1 MENVLI
7 IGGGGREHALGWKL
21 AQSPNVAKLFFAPGN
36 GGTQTIGTN
45 ISLDV
50 SDHQK
55 VIAWIQGH
63 GVSFVVVAH
72 DEYLASGMVDSLTQ
86 AGIDC
91 FGPTRGA
98 SKIEWSKAYAKEIM
112 EAAHIPTASHRSFS
126 DFEEAKAYLSRHPL
140 PVVIKASGLA
150 GGKGVVITEDRSVA
164 LETLEAFMVGG
175 KHGKA
180 GREVVIEEFLEGA
193 EFSTHALVDGK
204 TVVMFPPSQD
214 HKRIYDNDEGPNT
227 GGMGTIAPLPW
238 VTEKDMDAIKNTIVI
253 PLVNELK
260 RRGIPF
266 QGLLYPGLMMTASG
280 PKVIEFNARFGDPET
295 QSYMRLLESD
305 LFSVMKAVSSGTLSL
320 HPLMWSTNSA
330 ACIVLASSG
339 YPEKYEQGKAISGI
353 EKAEAKEGVI
363 VFHAGVKNGA
373 EGIVTNGGRV
383 LHVTATA
390 DSLKG
395 ALEKAYGAVQ
405 EISFEGMYYRKDI
418 GRKSLFF

>member
-1 MENVLI
+1 MERVLI

-21 AQSPNVAKLFFAPGN
+21 AQSPNVAKLFFTPGN

-45 ISLDV
+45 IPLDV

-55 VIAWIQGH
+55 VIAWIQSH
-63 GVSFVVVAH
+63 SVSFVVVAQ
-72 DEYLASGMVDSLTQ
+72 DEYLASGMADSLTQ

-91 FGPTRGA
+91 FGPTREA
-98 SKIEWSKAYAKEIM
+98 SKIEWSKTYAKEVM
-112 EAAHIPTASHRSFS
+112 EVAHIPTASHRSFS

-150 GGKGVVITEDRSVA
+150 GGKGVVITEDRGIA

-180 GREVVIEEFLEGA
+180 GEEVVIEEFLEGA
-193 EFSTHALVDGK
+193 EFSTHALVDGE

-238 VTEKDMDAIKNTIVI
+238 VTEKDMDLIKNTIVI

-260 RRGIPF
+260 QRGTPF

-320 HPLMWSTNSA
+320 HPLTWSANSA
-330 ACIVLASSG
+330 ACIVLASGG
-339 YPEKYEQGKAISGI
+339 YPGTYEKGKAISGI
-353 EKAEAKEGVI
+353 EKAEAKEGVV
-363 VFHAGVKNGA
+363 VFHAGTNNGA

-383 LHVTATA
+383 LNVTATA

-395 ALEKAYGAVQ
+395 AVEKAYSAVQ
-405 EISFEGMYYRKDI
+405 EISFEGVYYRKDI
-418 GRKSLFF
+418 GQKSLFL